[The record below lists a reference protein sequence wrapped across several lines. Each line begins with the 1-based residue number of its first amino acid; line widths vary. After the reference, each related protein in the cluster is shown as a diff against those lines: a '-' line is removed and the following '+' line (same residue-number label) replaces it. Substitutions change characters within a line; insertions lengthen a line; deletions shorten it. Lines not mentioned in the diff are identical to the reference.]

1 MLSTNHYVR
10 VFALDFSK
18 AFDTVRHAT
27 LIDKMA
33 KMQIPD
39 QIFNWLK
46 NFFDGHTHC
55 TKYKSEISTLASIQ
69 TSVIQGSGLG
79 PALYLVT
86 AADLRPVSG
95 GNCIIMPPP

>member
-1 MLSTNHYVR
+1 MKGWAVQHFYHQNYCEYCCYVAFLALSDIHSPLHAPRHHQQYVR

-18 AFDTVRHAT
+18 AFGTVRHAT

-39 QIFNWLK
+39 QIFNWIK

-55 TKYKSEISTLASIQ
+55 TKYKSEISYQ
-69 TSVIQGSGLG
+69 
-79 PALYLVT
+79 
-86 AADLRPVSG
+86 R
-95 GNCIIMPPP
+95 